1 MIDRKALLA
10 DLQKQVRTLEKDLRD
25 QVETAS
31 EIVRTDGTGHPG
43 SGADHRGA
51 DHGGAVGG
59 GARHVG
65 GGSDGGRTARKVR
78 DRLDAE
84 YRLAFRLG
92 RTAATWAAWR
102 DERVTQ
108 AAAAW
113 VLGTVFVRFCEDNG
127 LLTAPY
133 LAGPA
138 PERMVLAEEAQEEF
152 FRVNPAETDRGWLLA
167 AFAEIAGSQA
177 GALLFDRRHN
187 PLYQI
192 PISHDAAKELIGFWR
207 RRGEDGVL
215 VHSLASEDWDTRFLG
230 DLYQDLSEAAR
241 KTYALLQTPEFVEEF
256 ILDYTLTPAI
266 AEFGHDGLR
275 MIDPTCGSGHFV
287 LGAFHRLLDEWT
299 RRAPMRDRR
308 ELVRLALTSVHGV
321 DLNPFA
327 IAVARFRLL
336 IAALRASGFTTLA
349 EARNYEFPLNLAIG
363 DSLIKARQLA
373 LPTMES
379 DAAILHGVSEQGRLF
394 AAANEQGDLFSQTYE
409 EEAADL
415 PRDELAGFA
424 YATEDVQNFPGIL
437 RPGSYHVVVGNPP
450 YITVKDK
457 KLNELYRELYKAC
470 AGQYALSVPFAQR
483 FFELAMSA
491 ENDGRGAGYTGQ
503 ITANSF
509 MKREFGRKLIEEFFA
524 HQVELTHVI
533 DTSGAYIPGHGTPTV
548 ILFGRSRRRKRSETI
563 HMVMGISG
571 EPGPPPIPAEGR
583 VWQAIITQIGN
594 PKSESKWLSTTDTNR
609 KDLARYPWNLG
620 GGGAVELQE
629 LIESAG
635 RRKISD
641 VATSVGRS
649 TATGEDELYFLR
661 DEATA
666 RRLGE
671 SDYVRDLVVGDTV
684 RDFVIFDVVKVR
696 NPYLD
701 SANRISIPASH
712 PLSTRSLWPAR
723 TLLARRVIFGK
734 SMHDQGRPWTSHLEN
749 YSSKLTTPHG
759 ITFAFVS
766 THNHFIFDRLGRL
779 FNRTAPVIKLPT
791 KASDAEHFELLGVLN
806 SSTACFWL
814 KQVSQ
819 SKGNGGIGG
828 GISDEPWEH
837 RYEFTGTKLN
847 DFPIPTKLP
856 LESGRKLDALAQRL
870 SSVKPSS
877 TAAEDAPSR
886 ERLKLAQAAW
896 HSTRAQMIAS
906 QEELDW
912 EVYSLYGLLDD
923 EMTAPAEVVPE
934 LKLGER
940 AFEIV
945 LARKV
950 ARGEAETQ
958 WFVRHGSTPITEL
971 PEHWSAEYKAVVEK
985 RIALIETD
993 RNIGLIERPE
1003 CKRRWATEGWDSL
1016 QAKALR
1022 NWLLDRCEARELWF
1036 HYLDGMEQPRMLSTA
1051 QLADLL
1057 RPDEDFVSVAE
1068 LYAPGKDLEKVVAE
1082 LVADEHVPY
1091 LSQLRY
1097 KDSGLGKRA
1106 DWEDVWDRQRREDAA
1121 QAVADAARQAAE
1133 EQRKVIDEIEK
1144 AERERTADE
1153 GAGELAEREAGGAA
1167 SEAERERAAATN
1179 MAEQEQAINTAERE
1193 QAAAEWARLKAE
1205 QARAEAEVKRIRDAI
1220 PVPPKYGS
1228 GDFLKVSYWR
1238 NRGKLDV
1245 PKERFISYPHA
1256 GRDGDPALLLGWAG
1270 WDHKEQAQA
1279 LATVIVDREQNHGWD
1294 ADRLTPLLA
1303 GLREILPW
1311 VRQWH
1316 DEFDYVY
1323 GAGPADI
1330 YEGFL
1335 TQTRD
1340 RLHLGDDD
1348 LTTWRPPKTTRPRK
1362 QP

>member
-31 EIVRTDGTGHPG
+31 EIVGTDGTGH
-43 SGADHRGA
+43 SGGGARHEGAGHGDA
-51 DHGGAVGG
+51 DHGGAADGD
-59 GARHVG
+59 ARRV
-65 GGSDGGRTARKVR
+65 GGSDGGRTARRVR

-127 LLTAPY
+127 LLTSPY
-133 LAGPA
+133 LAGPS

-152 FRVNPAETDRGWLLA
+152 FRLNPAETDRGWLLA
-167 AFAEIAGSQA
+167 AFAEIADSQA

-215 VHSLASEDWDTRFLG
+215 VHSFAVEDWDTRFLG

-266 AEFGHDGLR
+266 AEFGHDEIR

-299 RRAPMRDRR
+299 RHAPMRDRR
-308 ELVRLALTSVHGV
+308 ELVRLALQAVHGV

-327 IAVARFRLL
+327 IAVARFRLF

-409 EEAADL
+409 EEVADL
-415 PRDELAGFA
+415 PRDELAEFA
-424 YATEDVQNFPGIL
+424 YTTEDVQNFPGIL
-437 RPGSYHVVVGNPP
+437 SPGSYHVVVGNPP

-483 FFELAMSA
+483 FFELALSA
-491 ENDGRGAGYTGQ
+491 ENDGRGAGYVGQ

-571 EPGPPPIPAEGR
+571 EPNPPPIPAEGK

-594 PKSESKWLSTTDTNR
+594 PKSESKWLSTTDANR

-629 LIESAG
+629 LIESAS
-635 RRKISD
+635 RRRIAD

-661 DEATA
+661 DESTA

-701 SANRISIPASH
+701 SANRVSIPTSH

-723 TLLARRVIFGK
+723 TLLSRRVIFGK

-766 THNHFIFDRLGRL
+766 THNHFTFDRLGRL

-791 KASDAEHFELLGVLN
+791 KASNISEKEHFELLGALN

-819 SKGNGGIGG
+819 DKGNRGGERGTG
-828 GISDEPWEH
+828 RYAWENFF
-837 RYEFTGTKLN
+837 EFTATKLQE
-847 DFPIPTKLP
+847 FPLPKHLP
-856 LESGRKLDALAQRL
+856 LDLGRELDALAQTLQEASPAR
-870 SSVKPSS
+870 VVAGTTP
-877 TAAEDAPSR
+877 TR
-886 ERLKLAQAAW
+886 ERLRNAREQW
-896 HSTRAQMIAS
+896 HSTRARMIAL

-912 EVYSLYGLLDD
+912 HVYSLYGLLD
-923 EMTAPAEVVPE
+923 ESLTAPPE
-934 LKLGER
+934 AIPQLNLGER

-945 LARKV
+945 MASNPEVDESDDQWFIRHRREGSRKV
-950 ARGEAETQ
+950 KEIPG
-958 WFVRHGSTPITEL
+958 
-971 PEHWSAEYKAVVEK
+971 HWPDEYKKVVER
-985 RIALIETD
+985 RIALIGSD
-993 RNIGLIERPE
+993 RNIGLLERPE
-1003 CKRRWATEGWDSL
+1003 YKRRWALIKDVKPWGWAE
-1016 QAKALR
+1016 QEAAALR

-1091 LSQLRY
+1091 LAQLRY
-1097 KDSGLGKRA
+1097 KDSGLSKRA
-1106 DWEDVWDRQRREDAA
+1106 DWEDVWNRQRREDAA

-1133 EQRKVIDEIEK
+1133 RQRKIADDLEDGEERKRAYDEW
-1144 AERERTADE
+1144 TA
-1153 GAGELAEREAGGAA
+1153 LN
-1167 SEAERERAAATN
+1167 T
-1179 MAEQEQAINTAERE
+1179 EQV
-1193 QAAAEWARLKAE
+1193 
-1205 QARAEAEVKRIRDAI
+1205 RAEAEVKRIRDAI

-1256 GRDGDPALLLGWAG
+1256 GRDGDPALVLGWAG

-1279 LATVIVDREQNHGWD
+1279 LATIVVDREQNHGWD

-1303 GLREILPW
+1303 GLREVLPW

-1323 GAGPADI
+1323 GASPADI

-1340 RLHLGDDD
+1340 RLHLGDND